1 LAFIQKAMWSVCN
14 EPGGT
19 AFEGG
24 HPADL
29 KLGSVVM
36 AGKSGTAQDH
46 SYNGG
51 HGVKGTHGA
60 WALRD
65 NAWFISY
72 APADDPRYA
81 LAILVEHGGF
91 GAEASVPR
99 SREIM
104 KVALLKDPDVRKRI
118 EVPLPDIHAKPPPMP
133 DDAAASSG
141 VDAPAPD
148 PTINGPDLG
157 QSPT

>member
-1 LAFIQKAMWSVCN
+1 MAFVQKAMWGVCN

-19 AFEGG
+19 GFEDG

-46 SYNGG
+46 TYKSGIG
-51 HGVKGTHGA
+51 VHGSHGA

-81 LAILVEHGGF
+81 LAVLVEHGGF
-91 GAEASVPR
+91 GAGAAAPR
-99 SREIM
+99 AREIM
-104 KVALLKDPDVRKRI
+104 KVALLKDPEVRKRI
-118 EVPLPDIHAKPPPMP
+118 EVPLPDIHAKPPAMP
-133 DDAAASSG
+133 NADAGAG
-141 VDAPAPD
+141 IDAPAPD
-148 PTINGPDLG
+148 PTISMPEPGAEPA
-157 QSPT
+157 